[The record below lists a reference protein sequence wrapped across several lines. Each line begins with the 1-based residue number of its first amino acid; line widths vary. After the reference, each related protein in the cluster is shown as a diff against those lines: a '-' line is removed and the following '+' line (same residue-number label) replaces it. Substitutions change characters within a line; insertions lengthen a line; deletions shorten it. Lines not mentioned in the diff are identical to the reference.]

1 MRIKGIG
8 TISKEKAMEILT
20 REGRKAVRDGEITTE
35 ELGEMYKLQKVK
47 EACKIGT
54 CADSF
59 NNSYKWIPDEL
70 KEELTPEQ
78 LGALTEAFYNCYGAG
93 KNDKRGD

>member
-20 REGRKAVRDGEITTE
+20 REGKEAVKSGEIALE
-35 ELGEMYKLQKVK
+35 ELGEMYKLEQIKK
-47 EACKIGT
+47 ASKIG
-54 CADSF
+54 SF
-59 NNSYKWIPDEL
+59 GDTFRESYKWIPDDL

-78 LGALTEAFYNCYGAG
+78 LGKLVDQFYECYGAG
-93 KNDKRGD
+93 KNA